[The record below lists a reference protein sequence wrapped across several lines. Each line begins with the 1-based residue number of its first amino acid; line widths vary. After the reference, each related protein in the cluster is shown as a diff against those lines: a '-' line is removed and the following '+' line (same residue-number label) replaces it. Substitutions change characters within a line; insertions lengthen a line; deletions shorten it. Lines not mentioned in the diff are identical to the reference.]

1 MAALSATQRLAALD
15 GAKGPEREAVILAA
29 LEDEAPT
36 VRERAVRL
44 AARYVEPQVLGAMV
58 ADGVNAARRN
68 GALTALERQGPY
80 AVPHL
85 VELLQSPDSDV
96 VMFAL
101 QVLARIGDPVSTARI
116 LPLISHADANVGQA
130 AVEALGR
137 MRAAD
142 AVPALVQLLDGSVWL
157 QLAAANALGEIGD
170 PAAVPGLLR
179 LVPDSLIAEQA
190 VRALERIAAPGALAP
205 LLELLVRVRERPLR
219 DAILEATGVVL
230 ELHPDGC
237 TIGGAFAAGLPPAD
251 REDLVGFLRDALAA
265 DPAAAGAGE
274 GPAQA
279 AAGIALVTGLTELQV
294 AVLRR
299 VTAGSP
305 WAEPLWRSRAAPTD
319 SEVIALLGHADAQV
333 RRGLLL
339 VGRFSS
345 AALPALLD
353 RLDDLDQEVRAA
365 ACRALGALGDAR
377 AAGVLIE
384 RIRTGEGEE
393 RDEAAAALGR
403 FPAEALGG
411 LGSCLDPRAGD
422 AVAIAALEAVRAARA
437 AAFEPEVL
445 ALSRA
450 PDADVRLAAIRAAA
464 ALPGSK
470 PEMVLFR
477 ALADREERVQIEAL
491 DLLVDREGDRAA
503 TALIALL
510 SAADSLR
517 FRVIRALG
525 RLRAAPA
532 VPKLESLYET
542 APLHERIEIVRAL
555 ATIQPT
561 GVSDFLRACL
571 RAPEREL
578 RHVAALGLARAASPD
593 DLPTLIAMASDDDW
607 TLRNQAAQGIGRL
620 GLSEGRTTLLTLT
633 RDVEPVV
640 ARTARQALAHLAARA
655 GPAAA

>member
-1 MAALSATQRLAALD
+1 MVVPSPTQRLAALD
-15 GAKGPEREAVILAA
+15 AAKGPEREAVILAA
-29 LEDEAPT
+29 LEDDAPT

-68 GALTALERQGPY
+68 GALAALERQGPY

-85 VELLQSPDSDV
+85 VELLQSADSDV

-101 QVLARIGDPVSTARI
+101 QVLARIGDPVSTTRI
-116 LPLISHADANVGQA
+116 LPLIGHADANVGQA

-142 AVPALVQLLDGSVWL
+142 AVAPLIQLLDGSVWL

-170 PAAVPGLLR
+170 PAAVPALLR
-179 LVPDSLIAEQA
+179 LVPDSFVAEQA
-190 VRALERIAAPGALAP
+190 VRALGRIAEPASLGP

-219 DAILEATGVVL
+219 DAILEATAVVL
-230 ELHPDGC
+230 ELHPDAGAIGC
-237 TIGGAFAAGLPPAD
+237 AFAAGLPPAD
-251 REDLVGFLRDALAA
+251 RDDLVGFLRDALA
-265 DPAAAGAGE
+265 DAAAGDGTGE

-279 AAGIALVTGLTELQV
+279 AAGIALVAGLSELQV

-299 VTAGSP
+299 IAAGSP
-305 WAEPLWRSRAAPTD
+305 WAEPLWRSRAEPSDAET
-319 SEVIALLGHADAQV
+319 IALLGHGDSRV

-339 VGRFSS
+339 AGRFTP
-345 AALPALLD
+345 AVLPALLD

-365 ACRALGALGDAR
+365 ACRALGALGDSR

-403 FPAEALGG
+403 FPAEALEG

-422 AVAIAALEAVRAARA
+422 AVAIAALEAVRAAGA

-450 PDADVRLAAIRAAA
+450 PGPDVRLAAIRAAA
-464 ALPGSK
+464 ALPGAK
-470 PEMVLFR
+470 HDMVLFR
-477 ALADREERVQIEAL
+477 ALGDREERIQIEAL
-491 DLLVDREGDRAA
+491 DLLVDREGDRAT
-503 TALIALL
+503 TALVALL

-525 RLRAAPA
+525 RLRAAAA

-555 ATIQPT
+555 ATIQPA
-561 GVSDFLRACL
+561 GISDFLRACL
-571 RAPEREL
+571 RSPEREL
-578 RHVAALGLARAASPD
+578 RHVAALGLARAAGPD
-593 DLPTLIAMASDDDW
+593 DLPTLIAMAGDDDW

-620 GLSEGRTTLLTLT
+620 GLSEGRNTLLTLT

>member
-1 MAALSATQRLAALD
+1 MVVPGATQRLAALD
-15 GAKGPEREAVILAA
+15 AAKGPEREAVILAA
-29 LEDEAPT
+29 LEDDAPT

-68 GALTALERQGPY
+68 GALAALERQGPY

-116 LPLISHADANVGQA
+116 LPLIGHADANVGQA

-142 AVPALVQLLDGSVWL
+142 AVAPLIQLLDGSVWL

-170 PAAVPGLLR
+170 PAAVPALLR
-179 LVPDSLIAEQA
+179 LVPDSFVAEQA
-190 VRALERIAAPGALAP
+190 VRALGRIAEPASLGP

-230 ELHPDGC
+230 ELHPEAGPV
-237 TIGGAFAAGLPPAD
+237 GRAFAAGLPPAD
-251 REDLVGFLRDALAA
+251 RDDLAGFLREALADA
-265 DPAAAGAGE
+265 TTGDGAGE

-279 AAGIALVTGLTELQV
+279 AAGIALVAGLSELQV

-299 VTAGSP
+299 IAAGSP
-305 WAEPLWRSRAAPTD
+305 WAEPLWRSRAEPSDAETT
-319 SEVIALLGHADAQV
+319 ALLGHADSQV

-339 VGRFSS
+339 AGRFTP
-345 AALPALLD
+345 AVLPALLD

-365 ACRALGALGDAR
+365 ACRALGALGDSR

-403 FPAEALGG
+403 FPPEALEG

-422 AVAIAALEAVRAARA
+422 AVAIAALEAVRAAGA

-464 ALPGSK
+464 ALPGAK
-470 PEMVLFR
+470 PDMVLFR
-477 ALADREERVQIEAL
+477 ALGDREERIQIEAL
-491 DLLVDREGDRAA
+491 DLLVDREGDGAT
-503 TALIALL
+503 TALVALL

-525 RLRAAPA
+525 RLRAAAA

-555 ATIQPT
+555 ATIQPA
-561 GVSDFLRACL
+561 GISDFLRACL
-571 RAPEREL
+571 RSPEREL
-578 RHVAALGLARAASPD
+578 RHVAALGLARAAGPD
-593 DLPTLIAMASDDDW
+593 DLPTLIAMAGDDDW
-607 TLRNQAAQGIGRL
+607 ILRNQAGQGIGRL